1 MTLALLLIL
10 SFFALGML
18 VSSLTRYEVCALCI
32 GISFTWLTLLGLH
45 WSGTRLIDPIVLA
58 LLMGGSAVGLM
69 YYLAARAPARYSLFK
84 LPFLV
89 SVLLAVYGV
98 LRGIGAMQWTPI
110 MLVVGLWIAFGVLH
124 VWREN
129 PRLRR
134 VGERLIACC
143 KNW

>member
-1 MTLALLLIL
+1 MTLALLLVL
-10 SFFALGML
+10 GFFALGML
-18 VSSLTRYEVCALCI
+18 VRSFTRYEICALCA
-32 GISFTWLTLLGLH
+32 GISLAWLMLLGMH
-45 WSGTRLIDPIVLA
+45 WSGTRLIDPVVLA
-58 LLMGGSAVGLM
+58 VLMGGSAVGLM

-89 SVLLAVYGV
+89 SALLAVYGV
-98 LRGIGAMQWTPI
+98 VRGAAAVEGTGIV
-110 MLVVGLWIAFGVLH
+110 LVVGLWIAFGALY

-134 VGERLIACC
+134 MSERLIACC